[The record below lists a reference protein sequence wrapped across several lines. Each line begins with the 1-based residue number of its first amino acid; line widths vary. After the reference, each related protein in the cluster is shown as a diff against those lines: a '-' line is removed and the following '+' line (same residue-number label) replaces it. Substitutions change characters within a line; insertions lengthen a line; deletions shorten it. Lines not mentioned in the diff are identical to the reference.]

1 MGAKKKTSKEKK
13 DSVLRF
19 PQVEEKTLRQVKLP
33 LNVRDAVEAYA
44 TDESVLIQDVYNSAI
59 EWFLKL
65 VAKKKPGSY
74 YYLMSP
80 KDADNLS
87 IWVKTK
93 TLNRIKILAERDS
106 TWETRIIFT
115 AVVYYLNL
123 HGYLQDFDHLK

>member
-80 KDADNLS
+80 KDADILS

-123 HGYLQDFDHLK
+123 HGYLQDFDNLK